1 MYRKNAQ
8 VEVLP
13 VVDSWNKSAKRRF
26 FVGGATQVVTVIMR
40 EMAPGANQCISFY
53 SLYRPFLTRNIF
65 DKYLGCLGPK
75 KLSKIFLENIV
86 WEIWEASY
94 GSEIFF
100 SLFDGGM

>member
-1 MYRKNAQ
+1 MGIVVVVVLTYTHRYNA
-8 VEVLP
+8 VRGHRTGS
-13 VVDSWNKSAKRRF
+13 DNS
-26 FVGGATQVVTVIMR
+26 GA
-40 EMAPGANQCISFY
+40 EDYP
-53 SLYRPFLTRNIF
+53 RPFLTRNIF

-75 KLSKIFLENIV
+75 KLSKIFLENII

>member
-1 MYRKNAQ
+1 MSGDMRGF
-8 VEVLP
+8 EIF
-13 VVDSWNKSAKRRF
+13 SRR
-26 FVGGATQVVTVIMR
+26 VG
-40 EMAPGANQCISFY
+40 PGTWY
-53 SLYRPFLTRNIF
+53 PH
-65 DKYLGCLGPK
+65 LGPK